1 MTESENGPEV
11 TEDGDGA
18 NRRAGTA
25 AERPGRTGVTRPTGR
40 RPVSILPWEAA
51 EPSPE
56 TPARGGGRPPA
67 RRAPVPPSGLLSA
80 PAPANRTGADDPF
93 ASLPPWLPPV
103 RRPTPPRPPR
113 SGRPASPGQRP
124 PGYRGEPGGVAGPPD
139 QRGSGS
145 PGGDGRRGAP
155 EPGGGA
161 ARTGANPVPRGP
173 LGPPRLPPGPR
184 TPVDGWPPPSQRPS
198 YPQAHEPPA
207 LPRPSRPDPGT
218 GPGIGFAVGPGL
230 PVEPVIGLAP
240 PSIAA
245 PTTARPT
252 TTEPTT
258 TEPTTTE
265 PTTTE
270 PTTTEPAAPKPT
282 GSNPTAAPITAVPPT
297 TSTPTP
303 PTPTDLAPA
312 AARQPTPPPTTEPKP
327 ATPLPAALDPAALE
341 RVKPRRRLTADSIRH
356 EQVVTPDQQVP
367 RFGWRAAVYSATGG
381 RVNLGIGAAERD
393 WLELLDRVRRPLAG
407 ARQIAVTSIKGGVG
421 KTTVAACLGLMLA
434 EYRGDGVVA
443 VDADPD
449 AGTLADRLSGAATV
463 TVRDLLANLD
473 KIKSLGH
480 FTEYT
485 SLAGRLRVLAGEQDP
500 AMGEA
505 FRREEYQLVCRA
517 LARYFDIVITDSGT
531 GLVHSTMRGT
541 LELADRLIVVG
552 SPTVDG
558 ASRAS
563 KTLDWLL
570 AHGHERLVEDA
581 VLVLC
586 QDRGSHRVDHAQL
599 YQHFAQRCRHVIEIP
614 ADQHLYSG
622 GVIDPAMLQPAT
634 RQAYVELAAVVADG
648 FSPAP
653 EALPARR

>member
-11 TEDGDGA
+11 TEDGDT
-18 NRRAGTA
+18 AGTA
-25 AERPGRTGVTRPTGR
+25 AERPGRAGVTRPAGR

-51 EPSPE
+51 EPRPE

-113 SGRPASPGQRP
+113 TGRPASPGQRP
-124 PGYRGEPGGVAGPPD
+124 PGYRGEPGQPGGAGGAPD

-145 PGGDGRRGAP
+145 PGGDGWRGAP

-173 LGPPRLPPGPR
+173 LGPPRLPPRPR
-184 TPVDGWPPPSQRPS
+184 TPVDSWPPPAQRPS
-198 YPQAHEPPA
+198 YPQALEPPA
-207 LPRPSRPDPGT
+207 LPRPSRPEPGT
-218 GPGIGFAVGPGL
+218 GPGIGFAADPGL

-240 PSIAA
+240 PTAA
-245 PTTARPT
+245 EPITAV
-252 TTEPTT
+252 
-258 TEPTTTE
+258 
-265 PTTTE
+265 
-270 PTTTEPAAPKPT
+270 PAAPNPAVPR
-282 GSNPTAAPITAVPPT
+282 PTAAPITTPPT

-303 PTPTDLAPA
+303 STPTPADLAPA
-312 AARQPTPPPTTEPKP
+312 AARPPTPPPTTEPTTGPTTEPKR
-327 ATPLPAALDPAALE
+327 ATPLPAPLDPAALE
-341 RVKPRRRLTADSIRH
+341 RVEPRRRLTADSIRH

-570 AHGHERLVEDA
+570 AHGHERLVEDS

-599 YQHFAQRCRHVIEIP
+599 YQHFAERCRHVIEIP

-622 GVIDPAMLQPAT
+622 GVIDPAMLQPET
-634 RQAYVELAAVVADG
+634 RQAYLTLAAVVADG